1 MISTATTINTTAQ
14 KILSKSNSYRTVYI
28 HVTGAG
34 TVYLGGSDVSSAN
47 GLMTEK
53 NAVPLELVIPSQE
66 ELWAVTAS
74 GTESLRI
81 LSPGL
86 YA

>member
-1 MISTATTINTTAQ
+1 MISTATTITTTAQ

-34 TVYLGGSDVSSAN
+34 TVYLGGSDVTSSN
-47 GLMTEK
+47 GLLTEK
-53 NAVPLELVIPSQE
+53 NAVPLSLVIPSQE

-81 LSPGL
+81 LTPGL